1 MTIASR
7 YLGSAKSYDDDLFTR
22 FGNKLFSVMINL
34 LFGAHYTD
42 TLVAYRAYRRD
53 AIEKMHLYD
62 QHKQGWL
69 KKKFCLMNSWETG
82 SSIRAAKLKMNVC
95 EVPADEPK
103 RIGGERKMSVVK
115 NGTGV
120 LLQILHE
127 LIIGRNFTGRKS

>member
-1 MTIASR
+1 
-7 YLGSAKSYDDDLFTR
+7 
-22 FGNKLFSVMINL
+22 
-34 LFGAHYTD
+34 
-42 TLVAYRAYRRD
+42 
-53 AIEKMHLYD
+53 MHLYD